1 MCTLVKGEGA
11 HIVLLFV
18 EKLRRYGT
26 PDDYPLRLS
35 EVEIC

>member
-11 HIVLLFV
+11 HIVLLCV

-26 PDDYPLRLS
+26 PYDSPMRLN
-35 EVEIC
+35 EIEIC